1 MSMGQTITVAELRKL
16 IDCAADESLAVVKVD
31 GVLRDIEGVAVGDRV
46 VIGVRESATDGIEDM
61 KGLKRTIN
69 TATRAESGEGAGKQP
84 KRRRR

>member
-46 VIGVRESATDGIEDM
+46 MILVRESATATIDSM